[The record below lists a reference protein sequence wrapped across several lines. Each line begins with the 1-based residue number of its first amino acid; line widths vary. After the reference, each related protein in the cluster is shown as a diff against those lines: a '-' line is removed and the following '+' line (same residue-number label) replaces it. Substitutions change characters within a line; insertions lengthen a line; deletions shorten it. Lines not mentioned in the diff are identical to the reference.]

1 MKNGSRMVP
10 ANASPNQSPR
20 PAAGPDRPPTTPTML
35 TIQDVSQRFQIS
47 IRQIY
52 RCIDRGELPRASH
65 RLGRKA
71 AWPVG
76 VIEQLEACW
85 AAADLADMKR
95 RQQTIN
101 RPL

>member
-1 MKNGSRMVP
+1 MKNDSRMVP
-10 ANASPNQSPR
+10 SNASPNQSPR
-20 PAAGPDRPPTTPTML
+20 PAAGPNRPSTTPTML
-35 TIQDVSQRFQIS
+35 TIQDVSKRFQIS
-47 IRQIY
+47 VRQVY

-76 VIEQLEACW
+76 VIEQLEARW
-85 AAADLADMKR
+85 TEADVAEMKR